1 MKHIPPYLFLSRED
15 DDDVGKHDFPS
26 VLLHSMSCKTN
37 PVKLSFRVRI
47 QLADTDV
54 IADGVRIVVDLY
66 CREKRPA
73 EIYVCVRG
81 IQSFRSMVISF

>member
-1 MKHIPPYLFLSRED
+1 MFSLT
-15 DDDVGKHDFPS
+15 PS
-26 VLLHSMSCKTN
+26 VLLHSMVCKTN

-73 EIYVCVRG
+73 EIYVSVRG

>member
-1 MKHIPPYLFLSRED
+1 M
-15 DDDVGKHDFPS
+15 
-26 VLLHSMSCKTN
+26 
-37 PVKLSFRVRI
+37 KLSFRVRI

-66 CREKRPA
+66 CLEKRPA